1 MIELLPLSPP
11 LARLVLVLVGV
22 GLLAAG
28 RRLFWLALG
37 ALGFCAGLFVVDR
50 WLGELSGTAALVVAA
65 AVGVLGLVLA
75 LVVQKVAVAFGGFVL
90 GAVVTVKLLP
100 YLDLDVGPWLPLVV
114 VAGGVAAALLALA
127 AFGLA
132 LTVVTAGAGAALLVE
147 AVAVPPRLEPLLLAG
162 LWVLGVLV
170 QRRAG
175 AKS

>member
-28 RRLFWLALG
+28 RRLFWLAVA
-37 ALGFCAGLFVVDR
+37 ALAFGAGLFVVDR
-50 WLGELSGTAALVVAA
+50 WLAELSGTAALVVAA
-65 AVGVLGLVLA
+65 ALGLVGLVLA
-75 LVVQKVAVAFGGFVL
+75 LAVQKVAVGFAGFVL
-90 GAVVTVKLLP
+90 GAVSTVKLLP
-100 YLDLDVGPWLPLVV
+100 YLDLDGGPWLAVVV
-114 VAGGVAAALLALA
+114 VAGGVGGALLALA
-127 AFGLA
+127 LFGLA
-132 LTVVTAGAGAALLVE
+132 LTLVTAGAGAALLVE
-147 AVAVPPRLEPLLLAG
+147 AVAVPPTLAPLLFAG